1 MKNLAFVFVPFLLVA
16 QPAEAAVASAWDL
29 ETVRRQADRAAD
41 WQLAHPVTT
50 GRFVHQHTPLYW
62 TMGAFYNGLLDWGL
76 SNPGSARFADH
87 VRRVG
92 EDVGWER
99 QRLPHCVL
107 GHADTHCVCA
117 AWLQLAAEDNVLA
130 ERLRAVRDCF
140 DALRAD
146 PKEYTLEFIRKD
158 PLSKMRWTWADAL
171 YMSPPSWVLLAGLT
185 GDRGYLDHM
194 AREFRATTAKLFNE
208 KTRLYYRD
216 STYLPG
222 GSNWKGKDVF
232 WSRGNGWVFG
242 ALAMILRDW
251 PADSADRAWFVDQ
264 YRRMA
269 EGVVACQQPD
279 GSWHP
284 DLADPKTP
292 DSPEMSGTSFFTYGL
307 FWGLNNGLLDP
318 AVYEPVARRGWEAIC
333 RAMDASG
340 RLGWVQQVGSS
351 PTAELKAEYYEFY
364 ATGAYLCA
372 AKELCTWI
380 VRRTHPQPASVIV
393 TGDRAYAPNRQ
404 VRLPKGSVAAGERVW
419 DVRYGREVT
428 GTFAATGEFV
438 FSVNMLAGQRR
449 AFLILRKSHVTAG
462 FAPDEST
469 KVRR

>member
-1 MKNLAFVFVPFLLVA
+1 MGRNLFLLVSLV
-16 QPAEAAVASAWDL
+16 VANGVSWADVSSAWNL

-41 WQLAHPVTT
+41 WQLVHPVTT

-76 SNPGSARFADH
+76 SNPSRHRFADH

-92 EDVGWER
+92 VEVGWER
-99 QRLPHCVL
+99 QQLPHCVL

-130 ERLRAVRDCF
+130 ERLRAAQTCF

-146 PKEYTLEFIRKD
+146 STEYTLEFNRRD
-158 PLSKMRWTWADAL
+158 PKSKMRWTWADAL

-185 GDRGYLDHM
+185 GNRAYLDHM
-194 AREFRATTAKLFNE
+194 LREFQATTGKLFNE
-208 KTRLYYRD
+208 KKRLFYRD

-222 GSNWKGKDVF
+222 GSNWKGRNIF

-242 ALAMILRDW
+242 ALAMILRDL
-251 PADSADRAWFVDQ
+251 PMDHAGRAWFIDL
-264 YRRMA
+264 YRKMA
-269 EGVVACQQPD
+269 EGIVAHQQED

-284 DLADPKTP
+284 DLADPTTP
-292 DSPEMSGTSFFTYGL
+292 NCPEMSGTSFFTYGL
-307 FWGLNNGLLDP
+307 LWGLSNGILDP
-318 AVYEPVARRGWEAIC
+318 LVYEPVVRRAWAAIC
-333 RAMDASG
+333 RAMDDEG

-351 PTAELKAEYYEFY
+351 PAAELKPEYFEYY

-380 VRRTHPQPASVIV
+380 VRQKSPNATTFGV
-393 TGDRAYAPNRQ
+393 TGGATYEAYHE
-404 VRLPKGSVAAGERVW
+404 VRLPRGRVPAGARLW
-419 DVRYGREVT
+419 DVRYGREIK
-428 GTFAATGEFV
+428 GRSESSGEYV
-438 FSVNMLAGQRR
+438 FHVNLLAGQHRM
-449 AFLILRKSHVTAG
+449 FTVL
-462 FAPDEST
+462 PEQ
-469 KVRR
+469 